1 MESLVNHPYI
11 FGVLLGLALA
21 VAIEAGQKTS
31 THARIQEDPHR
42 KEQMIAIRDGLFV
55 LVSLL
60 LGFTLTLAVPRFNER
75 RTLVIEEADAI
86 HTSYLR
92 AATLPQPY
100 RLRAQ
105 QWLRQYTDA
114 RISLDAAGLDVDGL
128 AQASRQAKEIQ
139 EELWGDVT
147 EMTKTDRSAV
157 MASYMSSLNEVIE
170 LDSKRLAAFENRIPI
185 TIWLMIV
192 SVALIAVFARGLT
205 LGRRFWLT
213 LALAPVTIALVVA
226 LIADLDTPSAGLIRL
241 DDRAMQRLPAE
252 MSHSQDLAPGPHPEK
267 R

>member
-1 MESLVNHPYI
+1 MEPLVNQPYV
-11 FGVLLGLALA
+11 FGGLLGLALA
-21 VAIEAGQKTS
+21 IAIELGQRTS
-31 THARIQEDPHR
+31 TYARIQEDPHR
-42 KEQMIAIRDGLFV
+42 KEQMVAIRDGLFV

-75 RTLVIEEADAI
+75 RALVIEEADAI
-86 HTSYLR
+86 ETTYLR

-100 RLRAQ
+100 NMRAQ
-105 QWLRQYTDA
+105 QQLRQYVDA
-114 RISLDAAGLDVDGL
+114 RINLDAAGMDTDRF
-128 AQASRQAKEIQ
+128 AQASRQAKQIQ
-139 EELWGDVT
+139 ERLWEDVDELS
-147 EMTKTDRSAV
+147 KTDRSAI
-157 MASYMSSLNEVIE
+157 MASYISSLNEIID
-170 LDSKRLAAFENRIPI
+170 LHGKRLAAFENRIPI

-241 DDRAMQRLPAE
+241 DDRAMQRLQSE
-252 MSHSQDLAPGPHPEK
+252 IGHSQDVPVDQHGGTH
-267 R
+267 

>member
-1 MESLVNHPYI
+1 MEPLVNQPYV
-11 FGVLLGLALA
+11 FGGLLGLALA
-21 VAIEAGQKTS
+21 IAIELGQRTS
-31 THARIQEDPHR
+31 TYARIQEDPHR
-42 KEQMIAIRDGLFV
+42 KEQMVAIRDGLFV

-75 RTLVIEEADAI
+75 RALVIEEADAI
-86 HTSYLR
+86 ETTYLR

-100 RLRAQ
+100 NMRAQ
-105 QWLRQYTDA
+105 QQLRQYVDA
-114 RISLDAAGLDVDGL
+114 RINLDAAGMDTDRF
-128 AQASRQAKEIQ
+128 AQASRQAKQIQ
-139 EELWGDVT
+139 ERLWEDVDELS
-147 EMTKTDRSAV
+147 KTDRSAI
-157 MASYMSSLNEVIE
+157 MASYMSSLNEIID
-170 LDSKRLAAFENRIPI
+170 LHGKRLAAFENRIPI

-241 DDRAMQRLPAE
+241 DDRAMQRLQSE
-252 MSHSQDLAPGPHPEK
+252 IGHSQDVPVDQHGGTH
-267 R
+267 